1 MIRRQRS
8 HQPPARPPDLRPPR
22 SMWWWVLP
30 AAVLIAAAAWGTTA
44 WLLQDLDKLSS
55 VAEQV
60 SARIEA
66 ARTTLAAAAGVGAAV
81 TLMLAVRRQRH
92 QELATV
98 HTTHDATERRVTELY
113 TKAVEQLGNEQA
125 PVRLGGLYALER
137 LAQDTPALRQTIVDV
152 ICSYLRMP
160 YTPPPDQTPAAG
172 PVVPRAAIAGVS
184 APGAGRDPHEERQV
198 RLTAQRILAA
208 HLRYNPPPPRRWSTT
223 LLFVRR
229 FLRLDLRYNPP
240 PPRRWW
246 PPRFIVLLILAA
258 YLRYDQPPPRRW
270 WPPRRAAPQPSHW
283 TDIRLDLTGAALVDF
298 DLSHCHIGDARFDQ
312 AIFTGNAR
320 FAEATFAGNAW
331 FAGATF
337 NGGAE
342 FEAATFTGDVVFN
355 KTTFTGLTRF
365 VRVTF
370 TGEEWLFDDT
380 VFTGDAWFSEANFT
394 GFVRFGKAT
403 FSSFARFDAVTFT
416 DFALFEG
423 ATFTG
428 FARFEGA
435 TFTGNALFTG
445 ATFNSSA
452 NLFDGATFTG
462 NARFDEASLFGG
474 ATFNGATF
482 CGGAQFEGA
491 VGMEIADLRGV
502 QVAPVA
508 AMSERRWP
516 PGWREELGKHGWRTV
531 CQASEPAAK
540 KGQDGA
546 SAEPGG

>member
-1 MIRRQRS
+1 MILRQRS
-8 HQPPARPPDLRPPR
+8 PQPPARPPDLRPPR

-30 AAVLIAAAAWGTTA
+30 AAALIGVAAWGTTA
-44 WLLQDLDKLSS
+44 WLLQDLDKLPS

-60 SARIEA
+60 STRIEA
-66 ARTTLAAAAGVGAAV
+66 ARTALAAAAGVGAAV

-92 QELATV
+92 QELATA

-113 TKAVEQLGNEQA
+113 TKAVEQLGDDQA

-137 LAQDTPALRQTIVDV
+137 LAQDTPGLRQTIVDV

-160 YTPPPDQTPAAG
+160 YTPPLDQTPAAG
-172 PVVPRAAIAGVS
+172 PAVPRAAIAGVA
-184 APGAGRDPHEERQV
+184 APGAGRDPHEELQV

-240 PPRRWW
+240 
-246 PPRFIVLLILAA
+246 L
-258 YLRYDQPPPRRW
+258 PRRW
-270 WPPRRAAPQPSHW
+270 WPPRRAAPQPRHW
-283 TDIRLDLTGAALVDF
+283 TDTRLDLTGAALVDF
-298 DLSHCHIGDARFDQ
+298 DLSHCHIGDARFDG
-312 AIFTGNAR
+312 ATFTGNAR
-320 FAEATFAGNAW
+320 FDEATFAGNAW
-331 FAGATF
+331 FTGATF

-342 FEAATFTGDVVFN
+342 FEATTFTGDVVFN

-394 GFVRFGKAT
+394 GFARFGRAT
-403 FSSFARFDAVTFT
+403 FSSFARFDEVTFT
-416 DFALFEG
+416 DFAWFGE

-428 FARFEGA
+428 FARFDKA
-435 TFTGNALFTG
+435 TFTGNARFDE
-445 ATFNSSA
+445 AIFNSSA
-452 NLFDGATFTG
+452 KLFDGATFAG

-491 VGMEIADLRGV
+491 AGMEIADLRGV

-516 PGWREELGKHGWRTV
+516 PGWREEPGKHGWRTV
-531 CQASEPAAK
+531 CQVSELAAK
-540 KGQDGA
+540 EGQDGA